1 MTRASS
7 TSVSSTVSLTPT
19 AVHGVA
25 NATEMTVR
33 TSRRG
38 IESGDSTDNTDD
50 ASLTSVNSSN
60 EGGQTAPLRF
70 NAHSDKVMDA
80 KEVTK
85 LTSNTQDSR
94 EAPHLVPETATFT
107 NRDRD
112 RDRDR
117 NATNSITNNY
127 ASTFL
132 FPLLPVPRSASK
144 SAHTKSKSIEN
155 YNYSA
160 RSGTPPQQP
169 TSLATTSPKL
179 TLDTSCES
187 QSTRAPQLTPKRK
200 LAGNAPQ

>member
-7 TSVSSTVSLTPT
+7 SSVSSTVSMTPT
-19 AVHGVA
+19 AVNGVA
-25 NATEMTVR
+25 IAAEMTVR
-33 TSRRG
+33 TRRG

-50 ASLTSVNSSN
+50 TSLTSVNSSN
-60 EGGQTAPLRF
+60 EGGRTASLRY
-70 NAHSDKVMDA
+70 NTHSEKVVDA
-80 KEVTK
+80 KDITK
-85 LTSNTQDSR
+85 PTSNSQDSC
-94 EAPHLVPETATFT
+94 EAPHLVPVTAILT

-117 NATNSITNNY
+117 NATSSITNNY

-155 YNYSA
+155 YNYNA

-169 TSLATTSPKL
+169 TSLPTTSPKL

-187 QSTRAPQLTPKRK
+187 QSIRAPQLTPKRK
-200 LAGNAPQ
+200 LAVNAPQ